1 MRNLNARVPD
11 FSGIFSHPGETE
23 HTIYAPSFATDGTI
37 VLSPSDVVDIK
48 KEINSYFEQTD
59 MAYIL
64 SRLMDG
70 DDSVITS
77 KAPMYGDF
85 TQFPRTYVEML
96 QLVQS
101 GEDAFNALP
110 ADIRLKFDNDRCKW
124 FASIGTD
131 EWFDFMGLSNE
142 PTRDDG
148 AVTHVE
154 FDDVKEVNSL
164 ES

>member
-1 MRNLNARVPD
+1 MRNPQARVPD
-11 FSGIFSHPGETE
+11 FSDFFSHPGETE
-23 HTIYAPSFATDGTI
+23 HIIYAPSFGPDGTI

-48 KEINSYFEQTD
+48 KEINSYRDQTD
-59 MAYIL
+59 MSYIL
-64 SRLMDG
+64 SRLMVG
-70 DDSVITS
+70 DDSVLTS
-77 KAPMYGDF
+77 KVPMYGDF
-85 TQFPRTYVEML
+85 TQFPRTYAEML

-131 EWFDFMGLSNE
+131 SWFDSMGISRE
-142 PTRDDG
+142 PVATD
-148 AVTHVE
+148 AVDVKP
-154 FDDVKEVNSL
+154 DVVKEVDVL

>member
-1 MRNLNARVPD
+1 MRNPKARVPD
-11 FSGIFSHPGETE
+11 FSGFFSNPGETE
-23 HTIYAPSFATDGTI
+23 HIIYAPSFAADGTI

-48 KEINSYFEQTD
+48 KEINSYRDQTD

-64 SRLMDG
+64 SRLMAG
-70 DDSVITS
+70 DDSVLTS
-77 KAPMYGDF
+77 KVPMYGDF
-85 TQFPRTYVEML
+85 TQFPRTYAEML

-131 EWFDFMGLSNE
+131 QWFDSMGITKEVPSAS
-142 PTRDDG
+142 
-148 AVTHVE
+148 AVAV
-154 FDDVKEVNSL
+154 DVKPDVVKEVEVL